1 MKINGI
7 TLEVGREMALRD
19 LLESKGYKTSR
30 VAVELNGEIVPR
42 SKYDQVTVSDG
53 DSLEIVN
60 IVGGG

>member
-42 SKYDQVTVSDG
+42 SKYDQVMVSDG